1 MKLKIIIIIWPSVLN
16 SRWYKILKTKQ
27 VRPQR
32 RLLDGES
39 AVEGDRISP
48 LLLLLLLLC
57 KQEIKINGNYRR
69 INVYFNVENSL
80 PNQFVDVN
88 SIDLF

>member
-32 RLLDGES
+32 RVLGGES